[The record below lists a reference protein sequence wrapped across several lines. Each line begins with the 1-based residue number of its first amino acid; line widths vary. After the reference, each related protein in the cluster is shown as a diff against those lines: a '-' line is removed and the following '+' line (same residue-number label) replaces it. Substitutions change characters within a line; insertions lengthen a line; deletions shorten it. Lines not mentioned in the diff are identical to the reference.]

1 MTGGTFIDFAGR
13 WVVLTG
19 GSSGIGRAIALQLG
33 QLGACVAMVGR
44 NVGAMEEVAAML
56 PAGRSRVVEQDLGNC
71 GTVGAKLRA
80 LAQDVGRI
88 YGFCHCAG
96 VVETR
101 PLASLQAGSMESVMS
116 VNLNAAIEMARVL
129 TRRDVMTEGE
139 GALLFISSV
148 YGWVGMAGQVG
159 YSASKGALISAARAM
174 AVELARRGV
183 RVNTLSP
190 GMVHTAMTEKAFK
203 LLAPAQ
209 VAELESNHPLGPGSP
224 EDVAR
229 AAAFLLAPESRWL
242 TGTDLTVDGGYTAR

>member
-1 MTGGTFIDFAGR
+1 MSGNAFIDFGGR

-33 QLGACVAMVGR
+33 RLGARVVLVGR
-44 NVGAMEEVAAML
+44 STEALAEVAAMF
-56 PAGRSRVVEQDLGNC
+56 PEGGSRVVEQDLADC
-71 GTVGAKLRA
+71 SSVGPKLRE
-80 LAQDVGRI
+80 LSRDVGRI

-101 PLASLQAGSMESVMS
+101 PLASLQGESLRSTMA
-116 VNLNAAIEMARVL
+116 VNLDAALEMARVL

-139 GALLFISSV
+139 GSLLFVSSV
-148 YGWVGMAGQVG
+148 YGWVGMAGQIA

-174 AVELARRGV
+174 AMELARRGV

-190 GMVHTAMTEKAFK
+190 GMVRTAMTEKAFK
-203 LLAPAQ
+203 LLAPEQ
-209 VAELESNHPLGPGSP
+209 VAELEASHPLGAGSP

-229 AAAFLLAPESRWL
+229 AAAFLLAPESRWI

>member
-33 QLGACVAMVGR
+33 QLGACVAMLGR

-80 LAQDVGRI
+80 
-88 YGFCHCAG
+88 
-96 VVETR
+96 
-101 PLASLQAGSMESVMS
+101 LASLQAGSMESVMS

-229 AAAFLLAPESRWL
+229 AAAFLLAPESRWI